1 MAVSRVIVRAV
12 NRVFLTISGLLV
24 LIVVAIVLQDVVR
37 RYGFNDPS
45 EWALDISSFLLVY
58 IFFLALAP
66 ALEAGSHVTVDFL
79 GERLP
84 ASWQGY
90 AAVLANALVAAFGA
104 VLLWQLLDRTIEVF
118 AENYLSSTALPIR
131 LKYIYVIAPI
141 GAFQFVV
148 TALVRLLD
156 ALGDLSSNRVRG

>member
-1 MAVSRVIVRAV
+1 VIVRAV
-12 NRVFLTISGLLV
+12 NRGFMLLSGVLV
-24 LIVVAIVLQDVVR
+24 LVVVAIILQDVVR

-79 GERLP
+79 GEHLP
-84 ASWQGY
+84 EPWQGY
-90 AAVLANALVAAFGA
+90 AAVLAYVLVVAFGA
-104 VLLWQLLDRTIEVF
+104 FLFWQLLDRTIEVF
-118 AENYLSSTALPIR
+118 TENYLSSTALPIR

-141 GAFQFVV
+141 GALQFVA
-148 TALVRLLD
+148 TALAHLLD
-156 ALGDLSSNRVRG
+156 RLHALARKPTAG